1 MVATESTGDR
11 RRLGAWPT
19 PPTIVSLVV
28 DHAVTAD
35 WLARRGAAHH
45 PLQVLDPA
53 CGDGRFLAA
62 ARNRIDELGADLRV
76 HLAGVDLDP
85 VVLERAAL
93 PGAELRCADALALD
107 WPEAS
112 VDLVVGNPPFLSQLA
127 AETSRGG
134 RSRHGGGP
142 YADAAVEFLALA
154 GRVVAPGGRIALVLP
169 QSILASRDAAPVRS
183 ALDVTCDMVW
193 SWWSP
198 RKWFDADVL
207 VCAVV
212 LERTESAHPAPT
224 GRAPGDAAVWSHV
237 VTEAIGLPA
246 LPTPRTAGVLA
257 DRATL
262 NANFRDEYY
271 GLVGAVVESSTL
283 APDER
288 GAAPPLVTSGLID
301 PGRCHWGDRPV
312 RFAKRTFD
320 APRVDLRRLDDRMT
334 AWARRKLVP
343 KVLVANQTRI
353 IEAVADP
360 AGAWLPGVPTTTVTP
375 RAASSG
381 STTVAGGDT
390 AVRAV
395 TVAELAAV
403 LTSPVASL
411 AAWHAAAGTGLSARN
426 VRLGPSLLGGLAWPA
441 GDLGE
446 AVTALARGDLL
457 GCGRAVTRAYGVDD
471 PEEVE
476 RLLAWWRD
484 SGSPAGLSGP
494 PGGATAPSAST
505 APTPATRR
513 SSTTAR
519 GRRAR

>member
-19 PPTIVSLVV
+19 PPAIVSLVV
-28 DHAVTAD
+28 EHAVTAD
-35 WLARRGAAHH
+35 WMARQDAAHR
-45 PLQVLDPA
+45 PLHVLDPA

-62 ARNRIDELGADLRV
+62 ARDRITELRAHTAVR
-76 HLAGVDLDP
+76 LAGVDLDP

-93 PGAELRCADALALD
+93 AGAELRCADALALD

-127 AETSRGG
+127 ATTSRGG

-169 QSILASRDAAPVRS
+169 QSILASRDAAPVRA
-183 ALDVTCDMVW
+183 ALDESCEMVW

-212 LERTESAHPAPT
+212 LERTRSSRPAPAGRST
-224 GRAPGDAAVWSHV
+224 GSGAVWSHV
-237 VTEAIGLPA
+237 VTDAIGLPA
-246 LPTPRTAGVLA
+246 LPTLRTAGVVA
-257 DRATL
+257 DRAAL

-283 APDER
+283 GPDER
-288 GAAPPLVTSGLID
+288 VAAPPLVTSGLID
-301 PGRCHWGDRPV
+301 PGRCHWGERPV
-312 RFAKRTFD
+312 RFAKHTYV
-320 APRVDLRRLDDRMT
+320 APRVDLRRLDGRMT

-353 IEAVADP
+353 IEAVVDH

-375 RAASSG
+375 
-381 STTVAGGDT
+381 VATGDDSDT
-390 AVRAV
+390 GTRTSAVS
-395 TVAELAAV
+395 VAELAAV

-426 VRLGPSLLGGLAWPA
+426 VRLGPSLLGGLPWPD
-441 GDLGE
+441 GDLTE
-446 AVTALARGDLL
+446 AVEAFDQGDLL

-471 PEEVE
+471 PDEVE
-476 RLLAWWRD
+476 RLLAWWREA
-484 SGSPAGLSGP
+484 GSVDGLSGP
-494 PGGATAPSAST
+494 PDGATAPSASS
-505 APTPATRR
+505 APTPGSRR

-519 GRRAR
+519 GRPAR